1 MMEAFEE
8 KSLFS
13 NLSENEEQIDA
24 FQVDQSKLIIVM
36 IVVAVLDT
44 GLLLF
49 SLRLV
54 TKVFGLIKFTD
65 IPMLLSIVSISL
77 ALFFFLIYSILLI
90 IQAFWQNEG
99 K

>member
-1 MMEAFEE
+1 MMETFEE

-54 TKVFGLIKFTD
+54 TKVFRLIKFTD